1 MKVSYANKFFF
12 GIFLSCMFFSPVALN
27 GCAAGKSVSES
38 KPKIGG
44 KGILVARDLGRGS
57 GVLSVFWCGSDA
69 IIVYNEEMGI
79 ELVKVPSGERAKVS
93 PNEHDHP
100 FNCSPDGKWVVYMD
114 RTTTRPDKEGK
125 TIALTFDDKPF
136 EFDPELDVWP
146 VWEGYVA
153 DLYRYDVATGKKQRF
168 AVVRSE
174 VPAWEVVSP
183 DGTKAFLGGRHNSS
197 IDMPEPWWEP
207 LWFSADDPKDWDWN
221 QTETRW
227 LKDSSGVVR
236 PGHNKLYVELFGKGG
251 WAKRLAVRPEA
262 KDSMFALSVDKN
274 GGIYFLVSEGPE
286 PQLGRFLM
294 YRCKIED
301 KELSCQ
307 VVLNR
312 NSYIISYDILPEGDI
327 IFTESDD
334 NCIRRISPKHIKAEC
349 VAGGRY
355 HAEIFMIGISPD
367 GKWLAYETLN
377 ELFAIELVN
386 E

>member
-12 GIFLSCMFFSPVALN
+12 GIFLSCMFFSLAALN
-27 GCAAGKSVSES
+27 GCASLNQAQHTPTKIQGKKEL
-38 KPKIGG
+38 
-44 KGILVARDLGRGS
+44 LVAKDIGRGS
-57 GVLSVFWCGSDA
+57 DVHPVFWCGNDA
-69 IIVYNEEMGI
+69 IVVYNEEMGI
-79 ELVKVPSGERAKVS
+79 GLIKIPSGERVNVS
-93 PNEHDHP
+93 HNALDYP

-114 RTTTRPDKEGK
+114 RASTRLDKADRVMTAEDYG
-125 TIALTFDDKPF
+125 
-136 EFDPELDVWP
+136 FDPELDVWP

-153 DLYRYDVATGKKQRF
+153 DLYRFDVATGKKQRF

-221 QTETRW
+221 QTEARW

>member
-12 GIFLSCMFFSPVALN
+12 GIFLSCMFFSLAALN
-27 GCAAGKSVSES
+27 GCASLNQAQHT
-38 KPKIGG
+38 PIKIQD
-44 KGILVARDLGRGS
+44 KKEILIASDIGRGS
-57 GVLSVFWCGSDA
+57 DVYPVFWCGNNA
-69 IIVYNEEMGI
+69 IVVYNEDMGI
-79 ELVKVPSGERAKVS
+79 GLIKIPSGERVNVS
-93 PNEHDHP
+93 PNALDYP

-114 RTTTRPDKEGK
+114 RASTRLDKADRVMTAEDYG
-125 TIALTFDDKPF
+125 
-136 EFDPELDVWP
+136 FDPELDVWP

-153 DLYRYDVATGKKQRF
+153 DLYRFDVATGKKQRF

-221 QTETRW
+221 QTEARW